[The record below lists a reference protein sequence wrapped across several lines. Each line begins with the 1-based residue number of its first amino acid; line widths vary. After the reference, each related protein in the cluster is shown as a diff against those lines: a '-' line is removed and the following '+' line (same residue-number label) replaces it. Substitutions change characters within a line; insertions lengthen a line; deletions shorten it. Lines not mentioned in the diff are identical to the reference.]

1 MPNRYGRAT
10 EAETQKTLF
19 QLAGYYP
26 ELKLM
31 FAIPNGGSRNKIE
44 GKHLKE
50 QGVKAG
56 VPDIFLPIAKNG
68 YHGLFLELK
77 VEKNKLSK
85 QQSEWIENLKK
96 QGYKAVVAYG
106 IDEAIKV
113 LMEYIKNENRVN

>member
-10 EAETQKTLF
+10 EAETQQTLF
-19 QLAGYYP
+19 EWSKFNP

-44 GKHLKE
+44 GKRLKQ

-56 VPDIFLPIAKNG
+56 VPDIFLPVAKNG

-85 QQSEWIENLKK
+85 KQADWIKELKK
-96 QGYKAVVAYG
+96 QGYKAVVVYG
-106 IDEAIKV
+106 FDEAMKV
-113 LMEYIKNENRVN
+113 LTEYIK